1 MNRPDQVACELSGLS
16 RHEGGGRSQREATS
30 LLDPEQPDLHHI
42 GMKILRRPG
51 WTVAWRLIRNELG
64 LLIAFAVVAGG
75 VLGFL
80 GLADEV
86 IEGETAAFDRAVMLA
101 FRHAGD
107 PAVAL
112 GPAWLPTVMRD
123 LTALGGVA
131 VLTLIVLFTFSYL
144 MLMRKRHAAAFL
156 LVAVL
161 GGLALSHVLKF
172 LFDRARP
179 DLVPGAPIELS
190 ASFPSGHTMLSAVTY
205 LTLGA
210 LLTRVESDRRARSF
224 FVAVAVLLTV
234 LVGCSRVF
242 IGVHWPTDVL
252 AGWCVGAAWAM
263 LCWMV
268 ALWLQRRGRIERTRE
283 GAP

>member
-1 MNRPDQVACELSGLS
+1 MN
-16 RHEGGGRSQREATS
+16 
-30 LLDPEQPDLHHI
+30 
-42 GMKILRRPG
+42 ILRTPG
-51 WTVAWRLIRNELG
+51 LATAWRLLKTELG
-64 LLIAFAVVAGG
+64 LLIALLVVAGG
-75 VLGFL
+75 LLAFL
-80 GLADEV
+80 ALAGEV
-86 IEGETAAFDRAVMLA
+86 MEGETAAFDRAVMLA
-101 FRHAGD
+101 LRRADD

-131 VLTLIVLFTFSYL
+131 VLSLIVLFTLAYL
-144 MLMRKRHAAAFL
+144 VLVRKRQAALFV

-161 GGLALSHVLKF
+161 GGLALSNSLKVLF
-172 LFDRARP
+172 GRIRP

-210 LLTRVESDRRARSF
+210 LLTRVEADRRVRSF
-224 FVAVAVLLTV
+224 FVAVAVILTL

-252 AGWCVGAAWAM
+252 AGWSLGAAWAM
-263 LCWMV
+263 LCWV
-268 ALWLQRRGRIERTRE
+268 LALWLQHRGRIEQPQDSDASSSIR
-283 GAP
+283 A